1 MRFTDFLNHPTIIS
15 AGMKLAQTLP
25 EGGGYRLARLFAS
38 AVCRF
43 KPALYHVVRNNLR
56 QVLGPEAGEERLDA
70 TTYSLFVHAG
80 RANYDFFRL
89 IGRSAEEIAR
99 VVSFS
104 PAALD
109 RLREALADKRGAL
122 LLGTHMG
129 NFNLAIPA
137 LYGQVG
143 APIQVLSVAQ
153 PNEGFTLLNR
163 QRIKW
168 GLEVTPISP
177 QALRQAI
184 RRLQDGG
191 AVLTAFDFPIRE
203 NSTLIPFFGRPA
215 YFPLGPAR
223 LARLTNAVVLMGSCR
238 YDPERGY
245 VVRADS
251 IELERTDDRQ
261 QDVLNNSRRMAR
273 VLERYVAENP
283 DQWLMFYPFW
293 PEAGDEGT
301 YERGDYPQPGLI
313 EPASN

>member
-1 MRFTDFLNHPTIIS
+1 MRFNDFLNRPAVIG
-15 AGMKLAQTLP
+15 AAMKLAQALP

-43 KPALYHVVRNNLR
+43 KPAMYHVVRNNLR
-56 QVLGPEAGEERLDA
+56 QVLGPEAGEERLEA
-70 TTYSLFVHAG
+70 TTRSLFVHAG

-89 IGRSAEEIAR
+89 IDRSAEEIAR

-104 PAALD
+104 PRALA
-109 RLREALADKRGAL
+109 RLQEALADRRGAL

-137 LYGQVG
+137 LFAHVG
-143 APIQVLSVAQ
+143 APVQVLSVAS

-168 GLEVTPISP
+168 GLEVTPIAP
-177 QALRQAI
+177 QTLRQAI
-184 RRLQDGG
+184 RRLEVGG

-203 NSTLIPFFGRPA
+203 NSTLIPFFGKPA

-238 YDPERGY
+238 YDPEQGY

-251 IELERTDDRQ
+251 VELERTKDRQ
-261 QDVLNNSRRMAR
+261 QDVLVNSRRMAE
-273 VLERYVAENP
+273 VLEGYVAENP

-293 PEAGDEGT
+293 PEGGDESA
-301 YERGDYPQPGLI
+301 YQPADYPQPILT
-313 EPASN
+313 

>member
-1 MRFTDFLNHPTIIS
+1 MRFHDFLNHPTVIG
-15 AGMKLAQTLP
+15 AGMKLAQALP
-25 EGGGYRLARLFAS
+25 QGGGFRLARLFAS

-43 KPALYHVVRNNLR
+43 KPAMYHVVRNNLR
-56 QVLGPEAGEERLDA
+56 QILGPEAAEEKLDA
-70 TTYSLFVHAG
+70 TTFSLFVNAG

-89 IGRSAEEIAR
+89 IDRTAEEIAR
-99 VVSFS
+99 VVTFS
-104 PAALD
+104 PSALT

-168 GLEVTPISP
+168 GLEVTPIAP
-177 QALRQAI
+177 QTLRQAI
-184 RRLQDGG
+184 SRLKDGG
-191 AVLTAFDFPIRE
+191 AALTAFDFPIRE

-238 YDPERGY
+238 YEPGQGY
-245 VVRADS
+245 VVHADS

-261 QDVLNNSRRMAR
+261 QDVLNNSRRMAE

-293 PEAGDEGT
+293 PEGEDESAYQPAGS
-301 YERGDYPQPGLI
+301 PQPGLI
-313 EPASN
+313 EPAST

>member
-1 MRFTDFLNHPTIIS
+1 MRFHDFLNHPTVIG
-15 AGMKLAQTLP
+15 AGMKLAQALP
-25 EGGGYRLARLFAS
+25 PGGGFRLARLFAS

-43 KPALYHVVRNNLR
+43 KPAMYHVVRSNLR
-56 QVLGPEAGEERLDA
+56 QVLGPEAAAEKLDA
-70 TTYSLFVHAG
+70 TTYSLFVNAG

-89 IGRSAEEIAR
+89 IDRTAEEITR
-99 VVSFS
+99 VVTFS
-104 PAALD
+104 PGALT

-143 APIQVLSVAQ
+143 APIQVLSAAQ

-168 GLEVTPISP
+168 GLEVTPIAP
-177 QALRQAI
+177 QTLRQAI
-184 RRLQDGG
+184 HRLQDGG

-238 YDPERGY
+238 YEPERGY

-251 IELERTDDRQ
+251 IELERTADRQ
-261 QDVLNNSRRMAR
+261 QDVLNNSRRMAE

-293 PEAGDEGT
+293 PGGGDESA
-301 YERGDYPQPGLI
+301 YEPAGSPQPV
-313 EPASN
+313 PT